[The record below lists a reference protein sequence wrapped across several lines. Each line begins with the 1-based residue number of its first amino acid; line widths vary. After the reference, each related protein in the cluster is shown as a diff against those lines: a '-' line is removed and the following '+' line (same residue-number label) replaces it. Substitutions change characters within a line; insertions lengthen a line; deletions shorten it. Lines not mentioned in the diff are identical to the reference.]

1 MSFFGSLYFKSK
13 PPWNWQQQALHMFFP
28 HHFGRDISSSQ
39 PLLKMKRCFR
49 VVSGR
54 VQGWPLCYCMW
65 FEDDSSIYS
74 IYIYTYMFVA
84 DMVNSCN
91 LSRGS
96 MSLLFWFL
104 QLVFVAGSKLP
115 TLHSS
120 SLASLKLT
128 DISLKIGLP
137 YKDNWSSHH
146 HFSLTTSGK
155 PLPRHRWCSIN
166 YWIGVRRCTGQI
178 WQKYR
183 IVFGRLVSLVPP
195 FW

>member
-1 MSFFGSLYFKSK
+1 
-13 PPWNWQQQALHMFFP
+13 MF
-28 HHFGRDISSSQ
+28 
-39 PLLKMKRCFR
+39 
-49 VVSGR
+49 
-54 VQGWPLCYCMW
+54 
-65 FEDDSSIYS
+65 
-74 IYIYTYMFVA
+74 
-84 DMVNSCN
+84 NSCN

-146 HFSLTTSGK
+146 HFSLATSGK

-183 IVFGRLVSLVPP
+183 IVFGRLVSLVGVTCSP
-195 FW
+195 FLVGGGEARWVFFCGATNWTCNKGVEKCYEMLSSSNSLRKSDNDRWKKLTKKWRNPQGLWNTDAFPEV